1 MRIVIIEDDLAILE
15 LLEEVFQAA
24 GYEVITYEDKNSIKG
39 IIINRPDVVVLDNKL
54 RDGFG
59 YELCR
64 DIKNN
69 DLTRHIPVILTS
81 GYHDLEN
88 LAKACGADGFM
99 AKPFDLTAL
108 VKMANDFAAPRAVK
122 VHKHEDFG

>member
-15 LLEEVFQAA
+15 ILAEVFQSA

-39 IIINRPDVVVLDNKL
+39 IIINRPDVVLLDNKL

-69 DLTRHIPVILTS
+69 DLTKHIPVILTS
-81 GYHDLEN
+81 GYDDLEN
-88 LAKACGADGFM
+88 LAKACGADGYV
-99 AKPFDLTAL
+99 AKPFDLAAL
-108 VKMANDFAAPRAVK
+108 VQMANELAGRRAAK